1 MATTLLLTQ
10 VNNNPFMLIFGA
22 FQLLLSQ
29 IPDFDRL
36 WFLSILA
43 AIMSFGYASIGFG
56 LSVGK
61 VTGTVTQDLA
71 QRNKPAMHDC
81 QACMASHW
89 QRT

>member
-1 MATTLLLTQ
+1 MI
-10 VNNNPFMLIFGA
+10 IFGA

-61 VTGTVTQDLA
+61 VTGMGVPDLA
-71 QRNKPAMHDC
+71 HGNNESAIYDC
-81 QACMASHW
+81 
-89 QRT
+89 